1 MLKHGRTMGFGN
13 FGKWFLDVKLVF
25 LFKRGKVKLPP
36 FAG

>member
-13 FGKWFLDVKLVF
+13 FGKWFLDVEWVF
-25 LFKRGKVKLPP
+25 SFKNVKAKLPP